1 MRTIEGPR
9 QRVEAKDL
17 PMTEAGN
24 PQYDVAIV
32 GYGPTGLVAAATLGR
47 LGHRVAVIERWP
59 ALYGKPRVTHIDGET
74 ARIIQSAGDVD
85 QALRDS
91 SLDSA
96 AAYTWVNGSGDV
108 LFDVPTD
115 PRRFHGFPESISVYQ
130 PDIEEAIDD
139 RVRGYDNVE
148 MLRGW
153 ALTDLDQDDDGVTL
167 TLGTWDG
174 AAREVVE
181 PSRQVRAA
189 YVIGSDGGRSR
200 VRGLLEVEREDFGF
214 NERWLN
220 VDVEWRRPAPDEL
233 SGTRQYCDPARGHM
247 FMRIGSKR
255 QRFEFALL
263 PGESTEEFSRP
274 ERAWELL
281 AEYHGLGSDD
291 VDFIRQIVYT
301 FEARIAEQWRVGRVF
316 LAGDAAHTMP
326 PYMGQ
331 GACGGMRDGLNL
343 SWKLHLVLSGIAKEA
358 ILDTYEIERR
368 PHVTALTHGSLE
380 LGKIANMHDP
390 VMAAARD
397 AAMMA
402 GPAPR
407 PPGMPPILAGVL
419 QPGAEGTPQ
428 PPVGTLVPQGTVAAE
443 GREGRF
449 DDVVG
454 NGFVLIARER
464 PHLTPR
470 QQAVVDALDVRIVVL
485 AEVTDDG
492 TYDGY
497 LGGLGAQGILVR
509 PDFVLFGSA
518 TGADGVPGLL
528 DELAAALQLRSA
540 SVEPAGAV
548 S

>member
-1 MRTIEGPR
+1 
-9 QRVEAKDL
+9 
-17 PMTEAGN
+17 MTETEH
-24 PQYDVAIV
+24 PQYDIPYDVAIV
-32 GYGPTGLVAAATLGR
+32 GCGPTGLVAAATLGR
-47 LGHRVAVIERWP
+47 LGHRVVVIERWQG
-59 ALYGKPRVTHIDGET
+59 LYGKPRITHIDGET
-74 ARIIQSAGDVD
+74 ARVIQSVGDVD

-91 SLDSA
+91 SLDSTIG
-96 AAYTWVNGSGDV
+96 YTWVNGSGDV
-108 LFDVPTD
+108 LVDLPAD
-115 PRRFHGFPESISVYQ
+115 QRRFHGFPSSISVYQ
-130 PDIEEAIDD
+130 PDIEEAIDE

-153 ALTDLDQDDDGVTL
+153 ALTDLAQDDDGVTL

-174 AAREVVE
+174 SARKIVE
-181 PSRQVRAA
+181 PSRKVRAR

-200 VRGLLEVEREDFGF
+200 VRDLLGVEREDFGF

-220 VDVEWRRPAPDEL
+220 VDVEWRRPAPDKL
-233 SGTRQYCDPARGHM
+233 AGTRQYCDPARGHM

-281 AEYHGLGSDD
+281 AEHHDLGPDD

-343 SWKLHLVLSGIAKEA
+343 SWKLHLVLSGIADET

-368 PHVTALTHGSLE
+368 PHVTTLTHGSLE

-390 VMAAARD
+390 VLAAARD
-397 AAMMA
+397 AAMIA
-402 GPAPR
+402 GAVTP
-407 PPGMPPILAGVL
+407 PPGMPPIFAGML
-419 QPGAEGTPQ
+419 QSGPEGTPQ
-428 PPVGTLVPQGTVAAE
+428 PPVGTLVPQGAVAVD

-464 PHLTPR
+464 PHLASR
-470 QQAVVDALDVRIVVL
+470 QQSIIDAFDVRIVSL
-485 AEVTDDG
+485 AEITDVDRAYKNYLDG
-492 TYDGY
+492 I
-497 LGGLGAQGILVR
+497 GAQGVLVR
-509 PDFVLFGSA
+509 PDFVLFGTA
-518 TGADGVPGLL
+518 PDAAAVPGLL
-528 DELAAALQLRSA
+528 DELAGAMRFRPTGAESA
-540 SVEPAGAV
+540 GVAS
-548 S
+548 